1 MEEVKKCPKCR
12 EEINK
17 KATRCP
23 KCHADLRN
31 WFNRHPIITIFLALI
46 FVSAIINNALNIS
59 NPSNVTNTNNNKTSD
74 IPIENWQYFDEVD
87 EMDWTKILFAS
98 TVSSNKIDL
107 SFPYW
112 TTSAVLTLRKKW
124 NNKSEVVFS
133 VEKWQILDYN
143 KKARI
148 KFDDWES
155 ISVNITGSSSRKPN
169 VVFLRSEDLI
179 ISKLKTAKTVMI
191 EVEYYQDWMQISK
204 FNVDWLNFD

>member
-169 VVFLRSEDLI
+169 VVFFTIRRFNYI
-179 ISKLKTAKTVMI
+179 KT
-191 EVEYYQDWMQISK
+191 
-204 FNVDWLNFD
+204 